1 MRTNL
6 RIESD
11 VDQDPK
17 KIIILLGA
25 GSTKANA
32 DIVQEFEK
40 PPLNSKFFA
49 NIRSSINESD
59 SDHKERT
66 TQLEN
71 IRIYFEKRH
80 SVDIFLDS
88 EDFLEKVMSTL
99 FFDVKNSELM
109 TESYPIFRILL
120 TLIHERIGE
129 TTNNITINERK
140 PLYRLVDYFFQ
151 RGIHPEN
158 LTIIT
163 FNYDIYIEKTLAA
176 MALSR
181 KVARYFSDPDQTI
194 FSLQYGYASDFG
206 LPTRPPRPRQG
217 YFPISLDIKKGGIR
231 VLKLHGSLNW
241 YSYYPT
247 EEISLA
253 DLFKSDRPIKLSGE
267 KEINSTQLKYRD
279 PDGLIKYTLP
289 NYVPPISDKPEIYHA
304 NIFDLWDRGR
314 EELIR
319 ADEIII
325 YGYSCPQSDAESR
338 NLLYSSLEINPKK
351 QKISI
356 IDTDSSIKKH
366 YQELLPSKEICGPY
380 LDVSHF
386 LESNV

>member
-1 MRTNL
+1 MFK
-6 RIESD
+6 
-11 VDQDPK
+11 DPK
-17 KIIILLGA
+17 KIVILLGA

-32 DIVQEFEK
+32 DDVPDCEK

-49 NIRSSINESD
+49 NTRTSIEQSD
-59 SDHKERT
+59 SDHKERKC
-66 TQLEN
+66 QLEN

-80 SVDIFLDS
+80 RVDIFSES
-88 EDFLEKVMSTL
+88 EDFLEKIMSTL
-99 FFDVKNSELM
+99 FFDVKNSKLM
-109 TESYPIFRILL
+109 TESYHVFRILL

-140 PLYRLVDYFFQ
+140 PLYHLVDYFFQ

-181 KVARYFSDPDQTI
+181 NVARYFSDPDQTI

-217 YFPISLDIKKGGIR
+217 YFPISPDIKKGGIR

-247 EEISLA
+247 EEITLT
-253 DLFKSDRPIKLSGE
+253 DMFKRDRPIKVSRE

-289 NYVPPISDKPEIYHA
+289 IIVPPVENKEEIYHSK
-304 NIFDLWDRGR
+304 ILDLWDFAR
-314 EELIR
+314 EALIS

-325 YGYSCPQSDAESR
+325 YGYSCPHSDVDSR

-351 QKISI
+351 QGISI
-356 IDTDSSIKKH
+356 IDRDSSIKNH
-366 YQELLPSKEICGPY
+366 YQKLLPSKEICDPY
-380 LDVSHF
+380 VDVSQY